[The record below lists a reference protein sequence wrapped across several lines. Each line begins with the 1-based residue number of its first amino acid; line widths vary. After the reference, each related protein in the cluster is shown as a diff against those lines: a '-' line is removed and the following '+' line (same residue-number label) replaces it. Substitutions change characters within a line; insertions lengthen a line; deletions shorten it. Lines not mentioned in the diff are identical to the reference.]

1 MRRSTLVS
9 GTALVLLAV
18 VTALIWFAVFQEDRR
33 GVLTVSFLDVGQ
45 GDSIF
50 IDAPSGRQVLIDGG
64 PDRSVLRGLGKLMPW
79 YDRSI
84 DVVIAT
90 HPDADH
96 ISGLVDVLARYSTL
110 YVLHPGVEKNTGP
123 AESMLVSVAKEG
135 ANEVYARR
143 GQIVDL
149 GEGAYIEILFPD
161 RDVSDVETNTASI
174 VARLVYRNTAFMLTG
189 DAPQAIENYLVELD
203 AEALESNVLKA
214 GHHGSKTSSSEL
226 FVGFVGPEYVVFSRG
241 CDNSYGHPHAEV
253 VDLFARFEIPALD
266 TCTDSTITFVSN
278 GTAVRRK

>member
-1 MRRSTLVS
+1 MNTS
-9 GTALVLLAV
+9 AKVLC
-18 VTALIWFAVFQEDRR
+18 VTAIVLSIVTLCIWYVIILEDRA
-33 GVLTVSFLDVGQ
+33 GKLTVSFLNIGQ

-50 IDAPSGRQVLIDGG
+50 VDSPSGRQVLIDGG
-64 PDRSVLRGLGKLMPW
+64 PDRSVLRELSKIMPW

-96 ISGLVDVLARYSTL
+96 ISGLVDVLMRYRVE
-110 YVLHPGVEKNTGP
+110 YVFHPGVEKNTGP
-123 AESMLVSVAKEG
+123 AESMLLSVAKEG

-143 GQIVDL
+143 GQIIDL

-174 VARLVYRNTAFMLTG
+174 VARLVYGNTSFMFTG
-189 DAPQAIENYLVELD
+189 DAPQAIENYLAELD

-214 GHHGSKTSSSEL
+214 GHHGSKTSSSVL
-226 FVGFVGPEYVVFSRG
+226 FSGFVNPNFAVFSRG
-241 CDNSYGHPHAEV
+241 CDNSYGHPHPEIVA
-253 VDLFARFEIPALD
+253 LFQRFEIPTLD
-266 TCTDSTITFVSN
+266 TCEDGTITFISD
-278 GTAVRRK
+278 GTSVRQK